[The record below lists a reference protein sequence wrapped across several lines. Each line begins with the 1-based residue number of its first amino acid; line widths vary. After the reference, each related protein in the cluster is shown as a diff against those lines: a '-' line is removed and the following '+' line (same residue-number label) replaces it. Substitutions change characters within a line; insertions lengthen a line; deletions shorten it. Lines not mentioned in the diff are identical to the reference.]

1 MKKSE
6 LLSVQMQQECMNRIS
21 RIIRKKSSEIEE
33 SGGNFSGDELGEL
46 LSREVYDVLL
56 KTCAG
61 EFASSS
67 NMLSQYADK
76 IQMNGVG
83 ELRMRTDT
91 IEYTVKEVRRV
102 EREPKGFIEHIGSWF
117 GKTYY
122 GHTAKDVKKYSSIQL
137 GVNEQQ
143 TMALARDQLN
153 ILFEEAVPGLMEKIG
168 NHFMEP
174 IVELHQKASRS
185 IRGAEEALERLKC

>member
-1 MKKSE
+1 
-6 LLSVQMQQECMNRIS
+6 MNRIS

-91 IEYTVKEVRRV
+91 IEYTIKEVRRV
-102 EREPKGFIEHIGSWF
+102 EREPKGILEHIGSLF
-117 GKTYY
+117 GKTYF

-174 IVELHQKASRS
+174 IVELQQKASRS
-185 IRGAEEALERLKC
+185 IRGAAQTLERLKC